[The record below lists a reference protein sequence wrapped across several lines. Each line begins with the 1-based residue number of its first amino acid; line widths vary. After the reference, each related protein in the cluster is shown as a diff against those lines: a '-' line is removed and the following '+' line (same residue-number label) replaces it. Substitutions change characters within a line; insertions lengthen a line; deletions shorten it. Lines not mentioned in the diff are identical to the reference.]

1 MRLWHLCVCVRP
13 SVRFGL
19 QGFRGLGFVVPFRDL
34 FGRVARVSVY
44 MSLRVTF
51 MNLLSWNGLFF
62 HTVDDINPA

>member
-34 FGRVARVSVY
+34 FGRVARVFCLYVVTCYVHEPSVVER
-44 MSLRVTF
+44 SI
-51 MNLLSWNGLFF
+51 LSYC
-62 HTVDDINPA
+62 